1 MRYKGDFPRGFF
13 KGFFLRQAVICGRC
27 FWTIS
32 PTMTPTS
39 ESRTKNGPRRSG
51 DRFEYA
57 SFQPMRRA
65 AI

>member
-1 MRYKGDFPRGFF
+1 MRYKGYFPRGFF

-51 DRFEYA
+51 DRF
-57 SFQPMRRA
+57 
-65 AI
+65 